1 MITESRSSLYYGL
14 YKYAISWTQDEI
26 GCVRS
31 LDAVKMQKHIRMRM
45 DYEQRRHST
54 IYDLQ
59 GKKIEREYP
68 SKFTTKCRSNLES
81 ARAFLAAETEPK
93 KLVFFNNTI
102 TVYTN
107 DLGLHDRLIENDWAG
122 FVFSKQA
129 ELDLPPDTILL
140 KNPQYQYRTYFR
152 GRAFGKQ
159 QKARLAN
166 WIITQGSEVAA
177 SKSLGTFLEI
187 EPNPTRTLWWRND
200 STESYYY
207 IEHNSLQ
214 YETMLSMICPGMV
227 RKTLPI
233 VKKQ

>member
-31 LDAVKMQKHIRMRM
+31 LDQNKMLSHIRVRM
-45 DYEQRRHST
+45 DYEHRRNSQYNPAGGFGHS
-54 IYDLQ
+54 
-59 GKKIEREYP
+59 R
-68 SKFTTKCRSNLES
+68 FTTRCRSNLES

-93 KLVFFNNTI
+93 KLVFCNNTI

-107 DLGLHDRLIENDWAG
+107 DAGLHNRLIDYEWAG
-122 FVFSKQA
+122 RVYYRQA
-129 ELDLPPDTILL
+129 ALDLPADTILL

-152 GRAFGKQ
+152 GRTFGKQ
-159 QKARLAN
+159 QKARLTT
-166 WIITQGSEVAA
+166 WIQTQGKEIAA
-177 SKSLGTFLEI
+177 SKSLRTFLEI
-187 EPNPTRTLWWRND
+187 EPKPTRTLWWRND
-200 STESYYY
+200 NTESYYY

-214 YETMLSMICPGMV
+214 YETLLSMICQCMV
-227 RKTLPI
+227 RKTLAI

>member
-31 LDAVKMQKHIRMRM
+31 LDEKKMQSHIRMRM
-45 DYEQRRHST
+45 DYEQRRYTT
-54 IYDLQ
+54 IYNLDGTKLPLQ
-59 GKKIEREYP
+59 P
-68 SKFTTKCRSNLES
+68 SRFTTQCRSNLES
-81 ARAFLAAETEPK
+81 ARAFLAAETAPK
-93 KLVFFNNTI
+93 KLVFYNNTI

-107 DLGLHDRLIENDWAG
+107 DQGLYNRLIVCDFTQ
-122 FVFSKQA
+122 FVHIKQA
-129 ELDLPPDTILL
+129 ELNLPPGTILL

-152 GRAFGKQ
+152 GRSLGKT
-159 QKARLAN
+159 QKARLAT
-166 WIITQGSEVAA
+166 WVTTQGNDVAA
-177 SKSLGTFLEI
+177 SKSLQAFLSI
-187 EPNPTRTLWWRND
+187 DSHPTRVLWWR
-200 STESYYY
+200 SEATESYYY